1 MGDQISADLDGI
13 ERFADQL
20 DLLRGRFDALPRAI
34 GGVVPRLGASEVQ
47 NALDDFNQRW
57 SASRAVLDSYMTALA
72 KMGHDSVI
80 QLRHTDHTLA
90 QRAQPVQHQR
100 WTNAD

>member
-1 MGDQISADLDGI
+1 MGDQLSADLDGI

-20 DLLRGRFDALPRAI
+20 DLLRGRFDALPQAI
-34 GGVVPRLGASEVQ
+34 GGMVPRLGAPEVQ
-47 NALDDFNQRW
+47 NALDDFDQRW

-72 KMGHDSVI
+72 KMGHDSVTR
-80 QLRHTDHTLA
+80 LRQADHTLA
-90 QRAQPVQHQR
+90 QRVQPVQHNR

>member
-20 DLLRGRFDALPRAI
+20 DLLQGRFNALPQAI
-34 GGVVPRLGASEVQ
+34 GGMDPRLGAPEVQ

-57 SASRAVLDSYMTALA
+57 TASRAVLDSYMTALA
-72 KMGHDSVI
+72 KMGHDSVT
-80 QLRHTDHTLA
+80 QLRQADHTLA
-90 QRAQPVQHQR
+90 QRVQPVQPHR
-100 WTNAD
+100 WTNTD